1 MSAPFTAACI
11 QFTAGPDPEP
21 NLREVTRLIRQAR
34 DAGADFIMTPEVS
47 NFIESGKRR
56 RDKAKREADD
66 PFLAGMRDLARETGA
81 WILVGSLVIDPA
93 GESGADVQKTGGE
106 ERLANRSFLVD
117 AQGAIVARYDKIHM
131 FDIDLP
137 GGESYRESNAYR
149 PGGSTVVAET
159 PWGRLGMTVCYDVRF
174 PHLYRE
180 LARAGADF
188 LAVPSVFTVPAGRA
202 HWHVLLRARA
212 IENGCFVF
220 APAQWGEHAGGRK
233 SYGHSLI
240 VDPWGEVL
248 ADGGEEPGI
257 ITARIEPERIAKA
270 RGMVPSLRHDR
281 AFTPPE
287 LVRVPL
293 AAQ

>member
-1 MSAPFTAACI
+1 MSTPFTAACI

-21 NLREVTRLIRQAR
+21 NLRQAGDLIRRAR
-34 DAGADFIMTPEVS
+34 DAGADFIMTPEAS

-66 PFLAGMRDLARETGA
+66 PFLAGMRDLARELGA
-81 WILVGSLVIDPA
+81 WLLLGSLVIDPA
-93 GESGADVQKTGGE
+93 GEPGADPGE
-106 ERLANRSFLVD
+106 TRLANRSFLID
-117 AQGAIVARYDKIHM
+117 AEGGIVASYDKIHM

-149 PGGSTVVAET
+149 PGGRAVVAGT
-159 PWGRLGMTVCYDVRF
+159 PWGRLGISVCYDVRF
-174 PHLYRE
+174 PQLYRG
-180 LARAGADF
+180 LAQAGADF
-188 LAVPSVFTVPAGRA
+188 LSVPSVFTVPTGRA

-212 IENGCFVF
+212 IENGSFVF
-220 APAQWGEHAGGRK
+220 APAQWGEHAAGRR

-248 ADGGEEPGI
+248 ADGGEETGI
-257 ITARIEPERIAKA
+257 ISARIDPARIAEA

-287 LVRVPL
+287 PAPRPL
-293 AAQ
+293 AAE